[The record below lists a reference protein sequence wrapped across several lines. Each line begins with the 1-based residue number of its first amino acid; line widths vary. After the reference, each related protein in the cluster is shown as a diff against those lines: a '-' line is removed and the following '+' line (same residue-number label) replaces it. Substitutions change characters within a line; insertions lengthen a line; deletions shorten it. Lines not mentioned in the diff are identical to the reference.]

1 VHATRIIVATAMD
14 RQAPPA
20 TTRCFEGSAF
30 AVDSLRWR
38 SASGAWVEKEVVRH
52 PGAVTVIPL
61 LPDGRLVMIRNW
73 RVSVGQWLLEFC
85 AGRLNAGEDPAA
97 AAARELAEETGY
109 QAARIDAVGS
119 FYTSPGLGDE
129 LMRVFE
135 ASGLAAG
142 SPRLEADER
151 IETVLL
157 SFDEIEAAIRGGEI
171 VDGKSIAAWSL
182 WKSRRGEGVR

>member
-1 VHATRIIVATAMD
+1 MD
-14 RQAPPA
+14 RQAPPIA
-20 TTRCFEGSAF
+20 TRCFEGSSF

-38 SASGAWVEKEVVRH
+38 TASGAWVEKEVVRH

-73 RVSVGQWLLEFC
+73 RVSVQRWLIEFC
-85 AGRLNAGEDPAA
+85 AGRLGAGEDPAA
-97 AAARELAEETGY
+97 AAPRELAEETGY
-109 QAARIDAVGS
+109 RAARIEEVGS

-135 ASGLAAG
+135 ATGLSAG
-142 SPRLEADER
+142 APRLEPDER

-157 SFDEIEAAIRGGEI
+157 SAAEIEAAIREGEV

-182 WKSRRGEGVR
+182 WRTRRGGVAR

>member
-1 VHATRIIVATAMD
+1 MD
-14 RQAPPA
+14 RQAPPIA
-20 TTRCFEGSAF
+20 TRRFEGSYF

-38 SASGAWVEKEVVRH
+38 SASGGWVEKEVVRH

-73 RVSVGQWLLEFC
+73 RVSVGRWLLEFC
-85 AGRLNAGEDPAA
+85 AGRLAAGEDPAA

-109 QAARIDAVGS
+109 LAATIGEVGS
-119 FYTSPGLGDE
+119 FFTSPGLGDE

-151 IETVLL
+151 IETLLL
-157 SFDEIEAAIRGGEI
+157 SPAEIEAAIRAGEI

-182 WKSRRGEGVR
+182 WRSRRGGGVP